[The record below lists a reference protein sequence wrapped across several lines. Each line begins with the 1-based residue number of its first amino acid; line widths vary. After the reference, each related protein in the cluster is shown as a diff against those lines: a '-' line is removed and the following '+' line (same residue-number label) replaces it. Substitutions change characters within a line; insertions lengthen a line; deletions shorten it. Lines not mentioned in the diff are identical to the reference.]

1 MKIIGYGI
9 ELHRLTQKDI
19 ELVRKHRNSTTI
31 NQYMEFRDPISEEQ
45 QKQWFQSINNLNN
58 NYYIIIHQNNKIGLI
73 YGAEINWDKLE
84 TGNGGIFIW
93 DTYYWDSM
101 IPACASILLTDTSI
115 LLGLK
120 RTYIKVLKDNIKAI
134 AFNKMLGYK
143 ICENQNQNNQQ
154 YVLAINDYKLKRE
167 KLIKNIFDLP
177 NEQKQILFDTKSEID
192 MFYVNRIKKQPIENR
207 QLFETKLI

>member
-9 ELHRLTQKDI
+9 ELHRLTEDDI

-31 NQYMEFRDPISEEQ
+31 NQFMEFRDTISKEQ

-73 YGAEINWDKLE
+73 YGAEIKWDILE

-93 DTYYWDSM
+93 DTNYWDSM

-120 RTYIKVLKDNIKAI
+120 KTYIKVLKENKKAI

-143 ICENQNQNNQQ
+143 ICKNQSQSNQQ

-167 KLIKNIFDLP
+167 KLIKNIFNLP

-192 MFYVNRIKKQPIENR
+192 MFYVDKIKKQPKENR